1 MSCFSELCE
10 ICQNGINDDQCPN
23 KPIAKCVIRNPRT
36 TQNILGSFFDDS
48 KSLLR
53 FAVHY
58 SGYILLTIHTG
69 SSISI
74 S

>member
-10 ICQNGINDDQCPN
+10 SYQNDDQCPN
-23 KPIAKCVIRNPRT
+23 KPIAKCIIRNPRT

-48 KSLLR
+48 ESLS
-53 FAVHY
+53 FAMY
-58 SGYILLTIHTG
+58 SGYVLLIIHTG